1 MIGILKFYFTNG
13 KVVEMFINESSP
25 MAEDVINEWITEYEG
40 HDTFDY
46 FEYIS
51 SDER

>member
-1 MIGILKFYFTNG
+1 MIGILKFHFTDNST
-13 KVVEMFINESSP
+13 VEMFINESSP
-25 MAEDVINEWITEYEG
+25 MAEQVMNDWITEYER

-51 SDER
+51 SEER